1 MTESMPTI
9 EQFGDPED
17 RDIVEE
23 FRPADQADPEEP
35 ETIEDDEQIEMAALG
50 EADPADVAEQE
61 VVVTEDEDDYQRD
74 E

>member
-1 MTESMPTI
+1 MTESVPTV
-9 EQFGDPED
+9 EQFGDPQD

-23 FRPADQADPEEP
+23 FQPVEQADPEEP
-35 ETIEDDEQIEMAALG
+35 ETIDEDEQTEMAALG

-61 VVVTEDEDDYQRD
+61 AVVIEDEDDYQRD